1 MTYAVLE
8 DGENGDREQSGEV
21 RVGLLKWRGLC
32 NQGPEVGPMGSI
44 CGKESARFTTC
55 SYFRTFLLF
64 KKL

>member
-1 MTYAVLE
+1 MTYAVPQ
-8 DGENGDREQSGEV
+8 DGESGDRERQGKV
-21 RVGLLKWRGLC
+21 RVRLLKWRGLC

-55 SYFRTFLLF
+55 SYFRMFVLF